1 MVARAGEAGGFP
13 PRVASDSLC
22 AEKRIHEALA
32 TPGWPGVR
40 KIAARFWRQ
49 SWDSAADHPP
59 FRRAKHRHP
68 LAMAGRSPV
77 SIETVCCFG
86 LCGCTARQPH
96 REHGALARLARHR
109 HVTRHH
115 ARELAGDGKA
125 EPRAAEALGGRGI
138 GLAELLEQLGLL
150 LRSHANAGVSDCELD
165 PLAPVRHLA
174 HPQSDLAL
182 LRELA

>member
-1 MVARAGEAGGFP
+1 MDMA
-13 PRVASDSLC
+13 
-22 AEKRIHEALA
+22 AERSRDGLTGVRDEENRL
-32 TPGWPGVR
+32 GWPP
-40 KIAARFWRQ
+40 IASALENESMRRWRLLDGPVCARSPLDFGAK

-59 FRRAKHRHP
+59 FRRANHRHP
-68 LAMAGRSPV
+68 LATAGRSPV

-150 LRSHANAGVSDCELD
+150 LRSHANAGVSD
-165 PLAPVRHLA
+165 
-174 HPQSDLAL
+174 
-182 LRELA
+182 